1 MKGSRINGTRLT
13 HGQIAPVR
21 AQLLAAQGGKCALC
35 RKPITASEIAVLDHD
50 HKTGA
55 VRGTLHHS
63 CNAVLGK
70 VENAVGRFGLTKH
83 FVEWCAGLGAYINRH
98 KTTNITGYIY
108 PTHKT
113 EDEKRL
119 ARNAKA
125 VKKRAAERAKRAT
138 K

>member
-1 MKGSRINGTRLT
+1 M
-13 HGQIAPVR
+13 
-21 AQLLAAQGGKCALC
+21 
-35 RKPITASEIAVLDHD
+35 ASEIAVLDHD
-50 HKTGA
+50 HDTGA

-70 VENAVGRFGLTKH
+70 IENSYKRFGLTKH
-83 FVEWCAGLGAYINRH
+83 YTEFLGGVGSYITRH
-98 KTTNITGYIY
+98 RTTNITGYIY

-113 EDEKRL
+113 DDEKRI

-125 VKKRAAERAKRAT
+125 VKKRATERKQRAT

>member
-1 MKGSRINGTRLT
+1 MT
-13 HGQIAPVR
+13 HSQVAPVR

-35 RKPITASEIAVLDHD
+35 RTTIKPNQIAVLDHD

-70 VENAVGRFGLTKH
+70 VENAVGRFGLTSI
-83 FVEWCAGLGAYINRH
+83 FAEWCAGLGAYLARH
-98 KTTNITGYIY
+98 RTTNVTGYIY
-108 PTHKT
+108 PTYKT

-119 ARNAKA
+119 VRNKKARTQRAAAKA
-125 VKKRAAERAKRAT
+125 NRA
-138 K
+138 